1 MEEIPRKSV
10 LAVGPF
16 HPLQEE
22 MEFFQ
27 LTVDG
32 ETVTDIDV
40 QISYNHRGIE
50 KLSETLQFDQVPFL
64 LGIGM
69 VWTLSGTFVISGTLN
84 MAYTAKAVQRT
95 GVNAGLAFGLSLF
108 IAGFGLKAALVPSL
122 RVAVLQPAVGVLIE
136 GVNHSIRVANL

>member
-1 MEEIPRKSV
+1 MKHTVKKPV

-40 QISYNHRGIE
+40 RLSYNHRGIE
-50 KLSETLQFDQVPFL
+50 KISESLQFDQIPFL
-64 LGIGM
+64 VSRICAIYCVGQI
-69 VWTLSGTFVISGTLN
+69 
-84 MAYTAKAVQRT
+84 
-95 GVNAGLAFGLSLF
+95 
-108 IAGFGLKAALVPSL
+108 
-122 RVAVLQPAVGVLIE
+122 AVLFGNC
-136 GVNHSIRVANL
+136 G